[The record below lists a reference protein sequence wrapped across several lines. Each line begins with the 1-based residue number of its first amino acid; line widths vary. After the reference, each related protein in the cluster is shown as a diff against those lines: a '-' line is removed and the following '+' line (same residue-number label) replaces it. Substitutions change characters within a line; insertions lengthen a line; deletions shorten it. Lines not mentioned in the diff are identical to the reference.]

1 MSNYKTYGEWCAE
14 IKPDDPR
21 SEILNSWRQSAYEQN
36 KRIAELERMIKTV
49 DENLL
54 EAGMSV
60 DLYFGND
67 TPGVMADIIMSLRKR
82 IAELEALIEHASKTQ
97 PATEIKKLENVNTTG
112 DFAEITFKDG
122 RTIGFYLGKVGDG
135 EWRLWDVTR
144 RFCVEGEK

>member
-82 IAELEALIEHASKTQ
+82 IAELEA
-97 PATEIKKLENVNTTG
+97 KLEVATQY
-112 DFAEITFKDG
+112 EILAKI
-122 RTIGFYLGKVGDG
+122 RAG
-135 EWRLWDVTR
+135 EGSWTPLKK
-144 RFCVEGEK
+144 ESEE

>member
-1 MSNYKTYGEWCAE
+1 MN
-14 IKPDDPR
+14 
-21 SEILNSWRQSAYEQN
+21 
-36 KRIAELERMIKTV
+36 ELVLGDHECLDNHFACFNLGCSMAGARAIPLKDWDTRPIE
-49 DENLL
+49 DE
-54 EAGMSV
+54 
-60 DLYFGND
+60 
-67 TPGVMADIIMSLRKR
+67 LRKR